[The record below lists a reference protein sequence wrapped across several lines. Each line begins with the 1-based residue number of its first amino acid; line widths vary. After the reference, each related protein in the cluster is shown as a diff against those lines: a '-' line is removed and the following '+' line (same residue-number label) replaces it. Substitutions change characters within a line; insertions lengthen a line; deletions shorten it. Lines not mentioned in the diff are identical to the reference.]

1 MEFEKIIINK
11 NIIDY
16 LNLIVSKSSKYSLS
30 KDKKT
35 IMYNFKNNKAT
46 PSEEHALI
54 KKLNKECKKCKL
66 YIICENT
73 LAFTPRKILQTHEC
87 EIKIKLNTDKP
98 FWAEFIKK
106 QNEGFEMR
114 DIIY

>member
-1 MEFEKIIINK
+1 MKFEKININK

-16 LNLIVSKSSKYSLS
+16 LNLIVSKNSKYSLS
-30 KDKKT
+30 KNKKT

-46 PSEEHALI
+46 PSEEHILI
-54 KKLNKECKKCKL
+54 KTINKECKKCKL

-73 LAFTPRKILQTHEC
+73 LAFTPRKILQTHKC
-87 EIKIKLNTDKP
+87 EIEIKLNIDKP

-106 QNEGFEMR
+106 QKGINV
-114 DIIY
+114 IK

>member
-1 MEFEKIIINK
+1 MEFEKININK

-16 LNLIVSKSSKYSLS
+16 LNLKVSKKLKYSLS
-30 KDKKT
+30 EDKKT
-35 IMYNFKNNKAT
+35 IMYTFEKMKKKSSQENI
-46 PSEEHALI
+46 LI
-54 KKLNKECKKCKL
+54 KSINKQCKKCKL

-98 FWAEFIKK
+98 YWAEFINK
-106 QNEGFEMR
+106 
-114 DIIY
+114 

>member
-1 MEFEKIIINK
+1 MKFEKININK

-16 LNLIVSKSSKYSLS
+16 LNLIVSKNSKYSLS

-35 IMYNFKNNKAT
+35 IMYNFKNNKAI

-54 KKLNKECKKCKL
+54 KTINKGCKKCKL

-73 LAFTPRKILQTHEC
+73 LAFTPRKILQTHKC
-87 EIKIKLNTDKP
+87 EIEIKLNIDKP

-106 QNEGFEMR
+106 QKGINV
-114 DIIY
+114 IK